1 EANYIPVASHR
12 SGETSDTYLANLA
25 VGYNCPIVKS
35 GILGGERL
43 AKINELIR
51 IEDVFRDSSKIAE
64 IKI

>member
-1 EANYIPVASHR
+1 M
-12 SGETSDTYLANLA
+12 
-25 VGYNCPIVKS
+25 GYNCPIVKI

-51 IEDVFRDSSKIAE
+51 IEDVFRNNSKIAE